1 MKLESKT
8 GIVIVAHGSKLR
20 EANDTIHEVVEM
32 IKKKGWDIVD
42 PAYLQ
47 FGRPDLSQSIK
58 NVVQRGCRRVV
69 IVPLFLFM
77 GNHVSIDIPK
87 MIEKEAEKYDGI
99 NFVYARNLGADP
111 RIGEIVL
118 DRIKEAIAQWREL

>member
-8 GIVIVAHGSKLR
+8 GIVILGHGSKLR

-47 FGRPDLSQSIK
+47 FGQPDLSQSIK
-58 NVVQRGCRRVV
+58 NVVQKGCRRVV

-77 GNHVSIDIPK
+77 GSHVSIDIPK
-87 MIEKEAEKYDGI
+87 M
-99 NFVYARNLGADP
+99 
-111 RIGEIVL
+111 
-118 DRIKEAIAQWREL
+118 